1 MDSRE
6 NLTGEPGMGLRIGFA
21 AIAICLAGTAQ
32 AQTTVSNDD
41 QATIRLLVQQVH
53 ELQAKVTALEATQP
67 SPSTATAQP
76 GAVAAASQ
84 TPQYEPAKL
93 NRALDQ
99 IHEVRGMQ
107 WRGFGEANYQA
118 LNQRLPEFDGFGF
131 VPGSA
136 GNFYTGDLDL
146 LITSRITDKASFL
159 GELVIGEGDAQSFHV
174 SMDRLL
180 LKYDWNEHRRN
191 YRLAVITLRSAT
203 ITALSMREMAANFG
217 RPPLRDAIR

>member
-32 AQTTVSNDD
+32 AQTAVSNDND
-41 QATIRLLVQQVH
+41 KATIRLLVQQVH

-67 SPSTATAQP
+67 SANTATVQP
-76 GAVAAASQ
+76 DAAPVANEVLQ
-84 TPQYEPAKL
+84 NEPTEL
-93 NRALDQ
+93 NRTLDQ

-107 WRGFGEANYQA
+107 WRGFGEVNYQA
-118 LNQRLPEFDGFGF
+118 LNQRVPEFSGYGF

-146 LITSRITDKASFL
+146 LITSRITDKR
-159 GELVIGEGDAQSFHV
+159 V
-174 SMDRLL
+174 SWENL
-180 LKYDWNEHRRN
+180 
-191 YRLAVITLRSAT
+191 
-203 ITALSMREMAANFG
+203 
-217 RPPLRDAIR
+217 